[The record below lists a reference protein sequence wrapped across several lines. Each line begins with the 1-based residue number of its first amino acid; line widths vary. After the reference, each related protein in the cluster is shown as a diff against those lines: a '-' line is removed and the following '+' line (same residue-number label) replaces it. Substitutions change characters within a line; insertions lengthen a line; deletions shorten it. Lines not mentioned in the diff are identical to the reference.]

1 MKRIVLIIWVLVLAV
16 GTGQDVQAKSSEHTA
31 TAFAPIE
38 YGARPIAMGGAYVA
52 LSNDA
57 TGVMWNPAGLGYMAL
72 DDRQISAMYANLFGI
87 DNLHNSFICFAQP
100 DKGFGAA
107 GLALTNTS
115 ATFEASDENSEDKA
129 YTETMISY
137 TFARRVGRVTSIGLT
152 LKGLI
157 IRSDFDYGVGAN
169 ERTGNAGGG
178 GFDVGVIFRPFADV
192 AFGFSMRDAYTK
204 LNWDRGGSEKLPIQ
218 FRTGIAAMPVS
229 TPGLI
234 VALDLAGDEDTY
246 AYDLALGGEYTVREV
261 LALRAG
267 ISRILPEEESRTVP
281 SFGVGILFYS
291 IQFNFAYSD
300 DGELGSTTRF
310 DLKIKF

>member
-1 MKRIVLIIWVLVLAV
+1 MKKAIFVLCLSIMASLPAWVGA
-16 GTGQDVQAKSSEHTA
+16 QDITS

-38 YGARPIAMGGAYVA
+38 YGARALGMGGAYSAVA
-52 LSNDA
+52 NDA
-57 TGVMWNPAGLGYMAL
+57 VGIMYNPAGLGYMTKRHL
-72 DDRQISAMYANLFGI
+72 SAQYAQLFNI
-87 DNLHNSFICFAQP
+87 DNLHNSFVAYAQP